1 MITWTKMMAMEVAR
15 GIKFRRY
22 SEGRVN
28 RICSQIRWG
37 MREKEE
43 SRLAQDYS

>member
-1 MITWTKMMAMEVAR
+1 MEVGR
-15 GIKFRRY
+15 GVKFRRY

-37 MREKEE
+37 GGERKRGVKAS
-43 SRLAQDYS
+43 SRLFLT